1 MGLCRCLQ
9 LRLLLAAMATAAMA
23 AVTSTQDATP
33 QPGEPPSWKNS
44 LQKDVFVSLGQ
55 RTELRCRVAGEPRP
69 SITWIHNGV
78 VIEDEMPRYDL
89 GRFRLTINNV
99 QWEDEGIYTCIAKN
113 VFGTIQGNIT
123 LHVHERDSERKREI
137 DSDDNFSGDGISMDT
152 TGAEGLEDMDVRD
165 LDLAALRDGDDE
177 DYAADEEDDDEEE
190 DEAGMIDDDAPHPP
204 VWQKPEDNQKIIAAP
219 AGNTVKMRCP
229 ATGRPRPTIRWL
241 KDKQE
246 FRESDRMEGYKIRNK
261 HWSLVM
267 TGIVP
272 SDEGFYTCIIQNA
285 YGSIN
290 HTYELDVIERSPSRP
305 ILAPGLPQNQ
315 TVVVGSTVDF
325 QCKVFSDAQ
334 PHIQWLKHYEVNG
347 SYVDANGKPH
357 VRVLKTAD
365 VNNTK
370 QDLEKLVLRNV
381 TEEDAGQYTC
391 LAGNSIGF
399 SYNSAWLTIIPEYPT
414 PPTEETRKPVK
425 PEKYDIA
432 AEIAVYSVGGVFLL
446 TIFAFVAIYY
456 FRFKRKQVPK
466 SNEPPLCQLK
476 KPLHL
481 KRQVSLESSS
491 SINSNAPLVRL
502 RSTRLSSSLGG
513 VTEYELPL
521 DPDWEFPRDRLH
533 LGKPLGE
540 GCFGQVVMADAVGII
555 EKETVT
561 TVAVKMLK
569 EDATE
574 RELADLVSE
583 METMK
588 RIGKHKN
595 IINLLGCCTQDGPL
609 FVIVEYAEHG
619 NLRDFLRARRPPSM
633 DYYKM
638 AVECDKPLTH
648 KDLVSF
654 AYQIGRG
661 MEFLHSKKCI
671 HRDLAA
677 RNVLV
682 AEGNVM
688 KIADFGLARDIHNM
702 DYYKKTT
709 NGRLPVKWMPPEAL
723 FDRVYTTQSDVWA
736 FGVLLWEIMTLGGG
750 PYPGIPVEEL
760 FKLLKEGHRMERP
773 QNCSAEMYELM
784 RWCWQAN
791 PNTRPNFNI
800 LVENLDRMLTLSAN
814 EDYLDLEAPLDSFT
828 TSSSQPPSYHGSS
841 DDVFEEDA
849 KVDTVMLPP
858 QAPSR
863 KPTDNKETTI

>member
-33 QPGEPPSWKNS
+33 HPGEPPSWKS
-44 LQKDVFVSLGQ
+44 SQQKDISVSLGQ
-55 RTELRCRVAGEPRP
+55 TAELRCRVTGDPRP
-69 SITWIHNGV
+69 DITWSHNGN
-78 VIEDEMPRYDL
+78 IIQDEMPRYDL
-89 GRFRLTINNV
+89 GRYRLTIDNV
-99 QWEDEGIYTCIAKN
+99 QWEDEGVYTCIAEN
-113 VFGTIQGNIT
+113 PLGTIQGNIT
-123 LHVHERDSERKREI
+123 LHVHERDS
-137 DSDDNFSGDGISMDT
+137 DDNFSGDGILMDT
-152 TGAEGLEDMDVRD
+152 IGAEGVDDLDVR
-165 LDLAALRDGDDE
+165 DLAALRDAGDDE
-177 DYAADEEDDDEEE
+177 DYAADEEE
-190 DEAGMIDDDAPHPP
+190 DEPGMIHDDAPHAP

-229 ATGRPRPTIRWL
+229 ATGNPRPTIRWL

-272 SDEGFYTCIIQNA
+272 SDEGFYTCIIQND

-357 VRVLKTAD
+357 VRVLKTSGIGKTDAA
-365 VNNTK
+365 
-370 QDLEKLVLRNV
+370 EKLIIRNV
-381 TEEDAGQYTC
+381 EQSDAGKYTC
-391 LAGNSIGF
+391 RAE
-399 SYNSAWLTIIPEYPT
+399 SYLGSVNQSAWLFVFKEYPT
-414 PPTEETRKPVK
+414 PPTVETRKPVQ
-425 PEKYDIA
+425 PDKYDIA

-619 NLRDFLRARRPPSM
+619 NLRDFLRSRRPPSM

-682 AEGNVM
+682 ADGNVM

>member
-33 QPGEPPSWKNS
+33 HPGEPPSWKS
-44 LQKDVFVSLGQ
+44 SQQKDISVSLGQ
-55 RTELRCRVAGEPRP
+55 TAELRCRVTGDPRP
-69 SITWIHNGV
+69 DITWSHNGN
-78 VIEDEMPRYDL
+78 VIQDEMPRYDL
-89 GRFRLTINNV
+89 GRYRLTIDNV
-99 QWEDEGIYTCIAKN
+99 QWEDEGVYTCIAEN
-113 VFGTIQGNIT
+113 PLGTIQGNIT
-123 LHVHERDSERKREI
+123 LHVH
-137 DSDDNFSGDGISMDT
+137 
-152 TGAEGLEDMDVRD
+152 GAEGVDDLDVR
-165 LDLAALRDGDDE
+165 DLAALRDAGDDE
-177 DYAADEEDDDEEE
+177 DYAADEEE
-190 DEAGMIDDDAPHPP
+190 DEPGMIHDDAPHAP

-229 ATGRPRPTIRWL
+229 ATGNPRPTIRWL

-272 SDEGFYTCIIQNA
+272 SDEGFYTCIIQND

-414 PPTEETRKPVK
+414 PPTVETRKPVQ
-425 PEKYDIA
+425 PDKYDIA

-619 NLRDFLRARRPPSM
+619 NLRDFLRSRRPPSM

-682 AEGNVM
+682 ADGNVM

-858 QAPSR
+858 QTPSR

>member
-177 DYAADEEDDDEEE
+177 DYAADEEDDDDEE

-267 TGIVP
+267 NGIVP

-290 HTYELDVIERSPSRP
+290 HTYELDVIERSPSP
-305 ILAPGLPQNQ
+305 PVLAPGLPQNQ

-325 QCKVFSDAQ
+325 QCRVFSDAR

-357 VRVLKTAD
+357 VRVLKTSGIGKTDAA
-365 VNNTK
+365 
-370 QDLEKLVLRNV
+370 EKLIIRDV
-381 TEEDAGQYTC
+381 EESDAGKYTC
-391 LAGNSIGF
+391 RAE
-399 SYNSAWLTIIPEYPT
+399 SYLGSVNQSAWLFVFKEYPT
-414 PPTEETRKPVK
+414 PPTEGTRKPVK
-425 PEKYDIA
+425 PEKRGNIA

-481 KRQVSLESSS
+481 KRQ
-491 SINSNAPLVRL
+491 
-502 RSTRLSSSLGG
+502 
-513 VTEYELPL
+513 
-521 DPDWEFPRDRLH
+521 
-533 LGKPLGE
+533 
-540 GCFGQVVMADAVGII
+540 
-555 EKETVT
+555 
-561 TVAVKMLK
+561 
-569 EDATE
+569 
-574 RELADLVSE
+574 
-583 METMK
+583 
-588 RIGKHKN
+588 
-595 IINLLGCCTQDGPL
+595 
-609 FVIVEYAEHG
+609 
-619 NLRDFLRARRPPSM
+619 
-633 DYYKM
+633 
-638 AVECDKPLTH
+638 
-648 KDLVSF
+648 
-654 AYQIGRG
+654 
-661 MEFLHSKKCI
+661 
-671 HRDLAA
+671 
-677 RNVLV
+677 
-682 AEGNVM
+682 
-688 KIADFGLARDIHNM
+688 
-702 DYYKKTT
+702 
-709 NGRLPVKWMPPEAL
+709 
-723 FDRVYTTQSDVWA
+723 
-736 FGVLLWEIMTLGGG
+736 
-750 PYPGIPVEEL
+750 
-760 FKLLKEGHRMERP
+760 
-773 QNCSAEMYELM
+773 
-784 RWCWQAN
+784 
-791 PNTRPNFNI
+791 
-800 LVENLDRMLTLSAN
+800 
-814 EDYLDLEAPLDSFT
+814 DYLDLEAPLDSFT

>member
-33 QPGEPPSWKNS
+33 HPGEPPSWKS
-44 LQKDVFVSLGQ
+44 SQQKDISVSLGQ
-55 RTELRCRVAGEPRP
+55 TAELRCRVTGDPRP
-69 SITWIHNGV
+69 SIVWIHNGI
-78 VIEDEMPRYDL
+78 VIQDEMPRYDL
-89 GRFRLTINNV
+89 GRFRLTIDNV
-99 QWEDEGIYTCIAKN
+99 QWEDEGVYTCIAEN
-113 VFGTIQGNIT
+113 SFGTIQGNMT
-123 LHVHERDSERKREI
+123 LHVH
-137 DSDDNFSGDGISMDT
+137 DDNFSGDGILMDT
-152 TGAEGLEDMDVRD
+152 IGAEGVDELDVG
-165 LDLAALRDGDDE
+165 DLAALRDGDDE
-177 DYAADEEDDDEEE
+177 DYAADEEDEE
-190 DEAGMIDDDAPHPP
+190 DEPGMIHDDAPHPP
-204 VWQKPEDNQKIIAAP
+204 EWQKPEDNQKIIAAP

-229 ATGRPRPTIRWL
+229 ATGNPRPTIRWL

-272 SDEGFYTCIIQNA
+272 SDEGFYTCIVKNA

-357 VRVLKTAD
+357 VRVLKTSGIGKTDAA
-365 VNNTK
+365 
-370 QDLEKLVLRNV
+370 EKLIIRNV
-381 TEEDAGQYTC
+381 EESDAGKYTC
-391 LAGNSIGF
+391 RAE
-399 SYNSAWLTIIPEYPT
+399 SYLGSVNQSAWLFVFKEYPT
-414 PPTEETRKPVK
+414 PPTVETRKPVQ
-425 PEKYDIA
+425 PDKYDIA

-466 SNEPPLCQLK
+466 TNEPPLCQLK

-619 NLRDFLRARRPPSM
+619 NLRDFLRSRRPPSM

-682 AEGNVM
+682 ADGNVM

-858 QAPSR
+858 QASSR

>member
-33 QPGEPPSWKNS
+33 HPGEPPSWKS
-44 LQKDVFVSLGQ
+44 SQQKDISVSLGQ
-55 RTELRCRVAGEPRP
+55 TAELRCRVTGDPRP
-69 SITWIHNGV
+69 SIVWIHNGI
-78 VIEDEMPRYDL
+78 VIQDEMPRYDL

-99 QWEDEGIYTCIAKN
+99 QWEDEGVYTCIAEN
-113 VFGTIQGNIT
+113 SFGTIQGNMT
-123 LHVHERDSERKREI
+123 LHVH
-137 DSDDNFSGDGISMDT
+137 DDNFSGDGILMDT
-152 TGAEGLEDMDVRD
+152 IGAEGVDELDVG
-165 LDLAALRDGDDE
+165 DLAALRDGDDE
-177 DYAADEEDDDEEE
+177 DYAADEEDEE
-190 DEAGMIDDDAPHPP
+190 DEPGMIHDDAPHPP
-204 VWQKPEDNQKIIAAP
+204 EWQKPEDNQKIIAAP

-229 ATGRPRPTIRWL
+229 ATGNPRPTIRWL

-272 SDEGFYTCIIQNA
+272 SDEGFYTCIIKNA

-357 VRVLKTAD
+357 VRVLKTSGIGKTDAA
-365 VNNTK
+365 
-370 QDLEKLVLRNV
+370 EKLIIRNV
-381 TEEDAGQYTC
+381 EESDAGKYTC
-391 LAGNSIGF
+391 RAE
-399 SYNSAWLTIIPEYPT
+399 SYLGSVNQSAWLFVFKEYPT
-414 PPTEETRKPVK
+414 PPTVETRKPVQ
-425 PEKYDIA
+425 PDKYDIA

-466 SNEPPLCQLK
+466 TNEPPLCQLK

-619 NLRDFLRARRPPSM
+619 NLRDFLRSRRPPSM

-682 AEGNVM
+682 ADGNVM

-858 QAPSR
+858 QASSR